1 MYSLNLTMSM
11 KLCSNHI
18 TEMLEYVKEDKEIF
32 VDCLMIIM
40 TKLKDSLIFTNVEIN
55 AIYLM
60 NAKVF
65 SLNGIIVNAICGKHK
80 FKVTAI

>member
-1 MYSLNLTMSM
+1 
-11 KLCSNHI
+11 
-18 TEMLEYVKEDKEIF
+18 MLEYVKEDKEIF